1 VSTATK
7 TGAVFGAILAL
18 TWAVLGFWSFLL
30 VALAMTVGALVGRIM
45 DGELNVTN
53 LVEAFRGKR
62 SSS

>member
-1 VSTATK
+1 MSTLAK

-18 TWAVLGFWSFLL
+18 TWAVLGFWSFLF
-30 VALAMTVGALVGRIM
+30 VAIAMAVGALVGRIM
-45 DGELNVTN
+45 DGELNVAN

>member
-1 VSTATK
+1 MAK

-30 VALAMTVGALVGRIM
+30 VAIAMTVGALVGRIM

>member
-1 VSTATK
+1 MSTLAK

-30 VALAMTVGALVGRIM
+30 VAIAMTVGALVGRIM